1 MARERGNGHE
11 IPASLRDCPESGGI
25 GLRAGEE
32 GRADGRRLRV
42 PAAVRLLYELL
53 LLHSLSNIVLVPAGE
68 VIGEMFTVGDP
79 SMGREGSGCPPY
91 LNCQRCCDHGLERFR
106 VLDFA
111 GYGTIYPGLFTVNF
125 NIWCSDAN
133 GCPVGPSLW
142 ASGPT
147 EFCTAGWNYIAVTP
161 LLDLGNCYTQLQSN
175 LKCYPRFLIT
185 ATHTGISANY
195 PAWGFDNV
203 STPLGLS
210 CAMHDNGCCPALY
223 PRPQV
228 SHYPAIH
235 SGDYGVAFEHCPPQW
250 FTDGADSVGNVYGFI
265 ELAWRVYV
273 RNIYTCCCPDEA
285 TEPTTWGA
293 IKAMYK

>member
-1 MARERGNGHE
+1 MAMR
-11 IPASLRDCPESGGI
+11 SL
-25 GLRAGEE
+25 LVFA
-32 GRADGRRLRV
+32 
-42 PAAVRLLYELL
+42 
-53 LLHSLSNIVLVPAGE
+53 IVLSLAASAYGLEKKAVQMAEDFGSQPLYDCYMNYYYYIPCPTSSWFWAFTGWPAGE